1 LDKESLRRILKGELN
16 IRKVCAKIVTKL
28 LSDKLKEFR
37 MKMCLDHLQSIE
49 NEPYLWN
56 SIISCEET

>member
-1 LDKESLRRILKGELN
+1 MDKESLRRILKGELN